1 MEVVKHEMPVKRT
14 IYMFIFSVEQ
24 FEHSNRKGQ
33 VPNSLLSVVL
43 IFVVDLWNENQREC
57 GKDQFHALVSL
68 FPPLLSQCLL
78 VRYIRNSL
86 RPSVESLVGE
96 Y

>member
-14 IYMFIFSVEQ
+14 IYMLIFSVEQ

-57 GKDQFHALVSL
+57 GKD
-68 FPPLLSQCLL
+68 
-78 VRYIRNSL
+78 
-86 RPSVESLVGE
+86 
-96 Y
+96 